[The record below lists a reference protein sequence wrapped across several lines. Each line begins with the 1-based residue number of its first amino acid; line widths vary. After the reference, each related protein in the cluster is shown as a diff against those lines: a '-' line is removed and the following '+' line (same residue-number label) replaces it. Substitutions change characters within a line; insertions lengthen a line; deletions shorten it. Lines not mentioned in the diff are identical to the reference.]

1 MTLMVWFACRL
12 DAPAA
17 VAQLILPYSSSA
29 DPKCWLQ
36 SVRKREQ
43 SVGDAALNN
52 GNSFILGVLSQFHE
66 SKEMKH
72 CSIGVCVNDDIQ
84 VAGYDSQV
92 AG

>member
-52 GNSFILGVLSQFHE
+52 GNEALQHR
-66 SKEMKH
+66 
-72 CSIGVCVNDDIQ
+72 CCVNDDIQ